1 MGGLAS
7 WQDVC
12 SVGRNMHQLLLTEQ
26 RPAAARRAEGSS
38 AGTNSTAEGATAR
51 TVNTPVLFG
60 QFSHGAAHSFFGGSE
75 GTELLRSWRL
85 HSPAR
90 CIDKVKSH
98 LIGEMQG
105 AEWEMLQE
113 KEWSDF
119 GEAKGAEEEAV
130 LVGGRRYSSS
140 RKAEAK
146 TAGKS
151 GSGWT
156 RLRQPGNE
164 EQSKMKSSNATS
176 SRSDG
181 Q

>member
-7 WQDVC
+7 WTDVC
-12 SVGRNMHQLLLTEQ
+12 SVGRNIHQLLLTEQ
-26 RPAAARRAEGSS
+26 RPAARRAE
-38 AGTNSTAEGATAR
+38 TNSTASCSMADGATAR

-90 CIDKVKSH
+90 CIDKIKSH

-119 GEAKGAEEEAV
+119 GEANGAEEEAV
-130 LVGGRRYSSS
+130 LVKGRRYSNS

-146 TAGKS
+146 TAKS

-156 RLRQPGNE
+156 RLRQRASE
-164 EQSKMKSSNATS
+164 EQSNMKSSSNATS
-176 SRSDG
+176 SRSDL